1 MNKPLA
7 TAALSLL
14 FVSSLLATDT
24 NKVIPETISGEL
36 KAGKKLAKVWFA
48 PGIEKGLAVRKI
60 EVSWGPEDRNS
71 SLEQELIRQVAMLQ
85 KKEGAYTMKLTVV
98 ETSKKTFTGFGYI
111 LGKITIEGIIID
123 AGGKIVA
130 AFQNKSKINESPGG
144 FDYPATVDTIV
155 SALMKDLL

>member
-1 MNKPLA
+1 MNKHLA
-7 TAALSLL
+7 TVALSLL
-14 FVSSLLATDT
+14 FIGSGMAADT
-24 NKVIPETISGEL
+24 YKVIPETISGEL
-36 KAGKKLAKVWFA
+36 KAGKKLAKVWLA
-48 PGIEKGLAVRKI
+48 PNVEKGMAVRKI
-60 EVSWGPEDRNS
+60 EVLWGAEDRNS
-71 SLEQELIRQVAMLQ
+71 SLEQELNRQVATLQ